1 MQRPDLRQHGIM
13 SDRDV
18 LRLDDSALAKQAHLT
33 TAEAKA
39 LVDDVTQRCAPLPV
53 SGQDLLA
60 QFSEG
65 LTVLST
71 GCQSIDDM
79 LAGGLYS
86 GELTELVSA
95 SGSGKTQLCF
105 SCAAKTACQLY
116 EVVYFDSGSSSC
128 GQRIADFVRAFV
140 AQDQSQQREED
151 VLRRIQFEQTHTAQ
165 ELLDRLHA
173 LGEQLVAQPQSALR
187 LLVVDS
193 LAALLTPLVGGRQT
207 HGPAIMSSLGV
218 KIKALALDH
227 NLAVLVTNYMV
238 SEGGGGSRPALGVS
252 WASVPHMRLQLH
264 TEESDLLIARSA
276 VVLKSQRLQ
285 RWTSCRFLISEEG
298 LTEHG

>member
-140 AQDQSQQREED
+140 AQDQ
-151 VLRRIQFEQTHTAQ
+151 
-165 ELLDRLHA
+165 
-173 LGEQLVAQPQSALR
+173 
-187 LLVVDS
+187 
-193 LAALLTPLVGGRQT
+193 
-207 HGPAIMSSLGV
+207 
-218 KIKALALDH
+218 
-227 NLAVLVTNYMV
+227 
-238 SEGGGGSRPALGVS
+238 
-252 WASVPHMRLQLH
+252 ASVSAKRERDRERAREKRERESTLQKG
-264 TEESDLLIARSA
+264 EIEFFSDVPFA
-276 VVLKSQRLQ
+276 
-285 RWTSCRFLISEEG
+285 
-298 LTEHG
+298 